1 MKFANL
7 KISARLGLAFGL
19 VVALLLVVVA
29 VAMGG
34 MSSAE
39 QRLVNII
46 DDRYYKIELTNN
58 IKYNVA
64 NIHKHMRNITLAGDA
79 AAVQREVD
87 TISTLRASNR
97 ELLDKLDKV
106 INIAKARELFAGIV
120 EARKVDLEGQ
130 KALVKLI
137 GEGKPDEAR
146 NLLTST
152 IAQNE
157 RNYVGL
163 LSEMSLIQTERMKD
177 EAAQTKLDFASASRL
192 MIGIAVVTVMLTLLI
207 AWSASRSITV
217 PLNRA
222 VGMARRVADGDLSS
236 RIDVTSTNET
246 GQLMRALKD
255 MNQSLTDIVGQ
266 VRTGTDTMVTA
277 SVQIATGNM
286 DLSARTERQASA
298 LEETASSMEEL
309 TSTVQQNAQN
319 AEQSN
324 ILAESASEV
333 ALKGKNVVAQVVD
346 TMGAINESSR
356 KIVDIIGVIDGIA
369 FQTNILALNAA
380 VEAARAG
387 EQGRGFAVVAS
398 EVRNLAQRSAAAAKE
413 IKTLIGNSV
422 QQVDAGAHLVNQ
434 AGSTMDEV
442 VASVQRVTGIL
453 REISLASAEQTTG
466 ISQINE
472 AIIQMDDVTQQNA
485 ALVEQAAAA
494 AQSMREQASHL
505 SEVVGVFRL
514 DEAPRAPRLAETK
527 RPRIA
532 LLA

>member
-1 MKFANL
+1 MKLANL

-19 VVALLLVVVA
+19 VVGLLLLVVA
-29 VAMGG
+29 IAMDG
-34 MSSAE
+34 MSSGK
-39 QRLVNII
+39 QSLYNII
-46 DDRYYKIELTNN
+46 DDRYNKIELTNN
-58 IKYNVA
+58 VKYNVA
-64 NIHKHMRNITLAGDA
+64 NIHKHMRNVTLAGDA

-87 TISTLRASNR
+87 MTNSLRASNR
-97 ELLDKLDKV
+97 ELLDKMDKV
-106 INIAKARELFAGIV
+106 LIIPKARELFAAIV
-120 EARKVDLEGQ
+120 AARTVDLEGQ
-130 KALVKLI
+130 KALVKLV
-137 GEGKPDEAR
+137 GEGKQDEAR
-146 NLLTST
+146 TLLTTT
-152 IAQNE
+152 IARDE
-157 RNYVGL
+157 RNYVSL
-163 LSEMSLIQTERMKD
+163 LSEMSMLQAERMRY
-177 EAAQTKLDFASASRL
+177 EAAQAKLAFASAARL
-192 MIGIAVVTVMLTLLI
+192 MIGIAVITVVLTLLI

-222 VGMARRVADGDLSS
+222 VGMARRVADGDLST
-236 RIDVTSTNET
+236 RIEVTSTNET
-246 GQLMRALKD
+246 GQLMSALKD

-324 ILAESASEV
+324 VLAESASEV
-333 ALKGKNVVAQVVD
+333 ALKGKHVVAQVVD

-422 QQVDAGAHLVNQ
+422 QQVDVGAQLVGE

-442 VASVQRVTGIL
+442 VASVQRVTAIL

-466 ISQINE
+466 ISQINA

-494 AQSMREQASHL
+494 AQSMREQASQL

-514 DEAPRAPRLAETK
+514 DEASRAQRLAATK
-527 RPRIA
+527 QPRIA
-532 LLA
+532 LPA

>member
-19 VVALLLVVVA
+19 VVALLLIVVA
-29 VAMGG
+29 IAMAG

-39 QRLVNII
+39 QRLHNII

-58 IKYNVA
+58 VKYNVA
-64 NIHKHMRNITLAGDA
+64 NIHKHMRNVTLAGDA

-87 TISTLRASNR
+87 TLNTLRANNR
-97 ELLDKLDKV
+97 ELLDKMDKV
-106 INIAKARELFAGIV
+106 LNIPKARELFSGIV
-120 EARKVDLEGQ
+120 AARKLDVEGQ
-130 KALVKLI
+130 TSLVKLVN
-137 GEGKPDEAR
+137 EGKQDEAR
-146 NLLTST
+146 TLLTTT

-157 RNYVGL
+157 RNYVSL
-163 LSEMSLIQTERMKD
+163 LSEMSMVQAERMKD
-177 EAAQTKLDFASASRL
+177 EAAQTKLGFASSARL
-192 MIGIAVVTVMLTLLI
+192 MIGIAVVTVVLTLLI

-217 PLNRA
+217 PLNHA
-222 VGMARRVADGDLSS
+222 VGMARRVADGDLSA
-236 RIDVTSTNET
+236 RIEVTSTSET
-246 GQLMRALKD
+246 GQLMSALKD

-346 TMGAINESSR
+346 TMGAINASSR

-422 QQVDAGAHLVNQ
+422 QQVDAGAQLVNQ

-514 DEAPRAPRLAETK
+514 DEAPRAPRLAESK
-527 RPRIA
+527 RPRVA
-532 LLA
+532 LPA